1 MIIGTAGHIDHG
13 KTTLVR
19 ALTGVDTDRLKEEK
33 ARGISIE
40 LGYAYTPLASGEVL
54 GIIDVPGHERFIHA
68 MAAGASGIDFALLVV
83 AADDGVMPQTVEHLA
98 ILKLLGVGA
107 GALALTKADRV
118 DAARLAEVHTQLD
131 ALLAGSALAAAPR
144 FALNAS
150 APQDPGV
157 ASLRA
162 YLHDT
167 AGHAQQRRDDGLFR
181 LAVDRVF
188 TLAGH
193 GTVVTGT
200 VLAGCAEQGD
210 TLVLAPAGLPVRVRS
225 IHAQNRAAQSGH
237 AGQRCALNLSGIER
251 QQIARGDWIVD
262 QRAALTSTRIDTDFT
277 LLDDDYAPLGHWAQ
291 LHVHMGA
298 AHHLARI
305 ALLDGE
311 VLVPGQTARVQL
323 VFETPLCCQ
332 PGDRF
337 IARNPQATRTV
348 GGGRVL
354 DPFGPARRR
363 RSPARRAWLDAIAA
377 LLDQGSLT
385 PLLQAAPHGLSRD
398 LAVHLSGLPSQRL
411 TLPAHTQ
418 TLVDGADVR
427 LFLPTHWEALGA
439 EIVEALHE
447 FHARSPDELGPASA
461 RLHRIVAPLLPEA
474 IWRARLDA
482 LLAQGK
488 VQRSGPWVHLPEH
501 LPTLS
506 QAERALAEALLPLLV
521 AGGFDPPWVR
531 DLSSKSGAGEDVVRE
546 TLRKLARH
554 GELFQVVRDLFY
566 SPDAVGRLA
575 DIIAQLA
582 AQRESGVSAIA
593 FRDATGLGRKRA
605 IQILEFFDRVAYT
618 RFYSDLHWLR
628 TDSRSR
634 EHGFWR

>member
-83 AADDGVMPQTVEHLA
+83 AADDGVMPQTIEHLA

-118 DAARLAEVHTQLD
+118 DAARLAEVHAQLD
-131 ALLAGSALAAAPR
+131 ALLNGSALAAAPR

-157 ASLRA
+157 AALRA
-162 YLHDT
+162 YLDDA

-200 VLAGCAEQGD
+200 VLAGCVEQGD

-251 QQIARGDWIVD
+251 PQIARGDWIVD
-262 QRAALTSTRIDTDFT
+262 QRVAATSTRIDTEFT
-277 LLDDDYAPLGHWAQ
+277 LLDDASAALGHWAQ

-298 AHHLARI
+298 AHHLARV
-305 ALLDGE
+305 ALLDDD

-363 RSPARRAWLDAIAA
+363 RTPARRVWLDALAA
-377 LLDQGSLT
+377 LLEHGSLAA
-385 PLLQAAPHGLSRD
+385 LLQAAPHGLSRD
-398 LAVHLSGLPSQRL
+398 LAMHLSGLPAQRL
-411 TLPAHTQ
+411 NLPAHTH
-418 TLVDGADVR
+418 TIVDAADAR
-427 LFLPTHWEALGA
+427 LFLPAHWEALGA
-439 EIVEALHE
+439 EIVEALRG
-447 FHARSPDELGPASA
+447 FHACSPDELGPASA
-461 RLHRIVAPLLPEA
+461 RLHRIVAPLLPEP

-482 LLAQGK
+482 LLAQGT
-488 VQRSGPWVHLPEH
+488 VQRSGAWLHLPEH

-506 QAERALAEALLPLLV
+506 QAERALADALLPLLV

-531 DLSSKSGAGEDVVRE
+531 DLSIESGAGEDAVRE
-546 TLRKLARH
+546 TLRKLARQ

-566 SPDAVGRLA
+566 SPDAVRMLA

-582 AQRESGVSAIA
+582 AQRESGVSATA